1 MATYK
6 FEQFNVEIV
15 NPTVEVVNVADAI
28 NAKTC
33 SVDVVLTT
41 DTATFGVNLQGFFN
55 EATHENWQGFHQWD
69 ISLDDYGCM
78 VISLSGSSKYIT
90 TK

>member
-28 NAKTC
+28 NQKTC

-41 DTATFGVNLQGFFN
+41 DTATFGVNLQGFTYAETWTDEEIILWVN
-55 EATHENWQGFHQWD
+55 DVE
-69 ISLDDYGCM
+69 LP
-78 VISLSGSSKYIT
+78 KYVV
-90 TK
+90 

>member
-15 NPTVEVVNVADAI
+15 NPTVEVVNVTDAI

-41 DTATFGVNLQGFFN
+41 DTATFGINLQGFTYAETWTDEEIILWVN
-55 EATHENWQGFHQWD
+55 DVE
-69 ISLDDYGCM
+69 LP
-78 VISLSGSSKYIT
+78 KYEI
-90 TK
+90 

>member
-41 DTATFGVNLQGFFN
+41 DTATFGVNLQGFTYA
-55 EATHENWQGFHQWD
+55 ETWTDEE
-69 ISLDDYGCM
+69 
-78 VISLSGSSKYIT
+78 VILWVNDVELPKYEI
-90 TK
+90 

>member
-6 FEQFNVEIV
+6 FEQFNVEIT

-28 NAKTC
+28 NQKTC

-41 DTATFGVNLQGFFN
+41 DSAEFGVNLQGFTYADTWTDEEIILWVN
-55 EATHENWQGFHQWD
+55 DVE
-69 ISLDDYGCM
+69 LP
-78 VISLSGSSKYIT
+78 KYEINN
-90 TK
+90 

>member
-6 FEQFNVEIV
+6 FEQFNVEIT

-28 NAKTC
+28 NLKTC

-41 DTATFGVNLQGFFN
+41 DTAEFGVNLQGFTYTDTWTDEEIILWVN
-55 EATHENWQGFHQWD
+55 DVE
-69 ISLDDYGCM
+69 LP
-78 VISLSGSSKYIT
+78 KYEI
-90 TK
+90 

>member
-6 FEQFNVEIV
+6 FEQFNVEIT

-28 NAKTC
+28 NQKTC

-41 DTATFGVNLQGFFN
+41 DTATFGVNLQGFTYAETWKDEEIILWVN
-55 EATHENWQGFHQWD
+55 DVE
-69 ISLDDYGCM
+69 LP
-78 VISLSGSSKYIT
+78 KYEI
-90 TK
+90 

>member
-15 NPTVEVVNVADAI
+15 NPTVDVVNVTDAI
-28 NAKTC
+28 NEKTC

-41 DTATFGVNLQGFFN
+41 DTATFGVNLQGFTYAETWTDEEIILWVN
-55 EATHENWQGFHQWD
+55 DVE
-69 ISLDDYGCM
+69 LP
-78 VISLSGSSKYIT
+78 KYVV
-90 TK
+90 

>member
-15 NPTVEVVNVADAI
+15 NPTVKVVNVLDAI
-28 NAKTC
+28 NLKTC

-41 DTATFGVNLQGFFN
+41 DSATFGVNLQGFTYAETWTDEEIIIWVN
-55 EATHENWQGFHQWD
+55 DVE
-69 ISLDDYGCM
+69 LP
-78 VISLSGSSKYIT
+78 KYEI
-90 TK
+90 